1 MNEYEIIN
9 WLCIGV
15 VILLALVML
24 LVIREHYTARRDAEQ
39 RAEIVKILRQI
50 DELRNMKK

>member
-24 LVIREHYTARRDAEQ
+24 LVIREHYTARRDADQ

-50 DELRNMKK
+50 DELRNSKK